1 MEYHNRIIENK
12 CKALSKLFP
21 IIAVL
26 GARQVGKSTL
36 LNHLFGKK
44 AKTFVFDPINDSFGA
59 RNDPELF
66 LKEHKT
72 PMILDEIQFAV
83 ELLPALKR
91 KVDMNQENGI
101 YYLTGSQNLS
111 MMKNIS
117 ESLAGRV
124 GIIELAGMT
133 IGELENKNI
142 KTNWLSLWLQ
152 GLNAFKSKMP
162 VRSSSNISLTERLW
176 RGNMPGLLQFNNDE
190 YIHDYF
196 NSYTL
201 TYIERD
207 VRQAG
212 NIKNLDSFRQFIS
225 LVSVLTA
232 QEINLSQLGRELGI
246 TRITAREWLSILKST
261 YQWISFPPYHGNAIK
276 RLSKHHKGY
285 LHDTGLACFL
295 QHISSPESLFISP
308 ALGKIF
314 ETNVATNIYKQIFT
328 MPTKPACYHWR
339 TLAGAEVDII
349 LEIDGQLWPFE
360 CKCSSRITKHD
371 ARGILAFRKTYPKIT
386 KTPAA
391 IIAPVDE
398 PYPLAEDIWVLPY
411 DLI

>member
-1 MEYHNRIIENK
+1 MSYHKRIIENK
-12 CKALSKLFP
+12 CNALSKLFP

-44 AKTFVFDPINDSFGA
+44 AKTFIFDPINDLFGA

-66 LKEHKT
+66 LKEHKS
-72 PMILDEIQFAV
+72 PIILDEIQFAT

-91 KVDMNQENGI
+91 KVDANPLKGS

-117 ESLAGRV
+117 ESLVGRV

-133 IGELENKNI
+133 IGEWDNI
-142 KTNWLSLWLQ
+142 YPHESWLRLWLR
-152 GLNAFKSKMP
+152 GLDDFKTKMP
-162 VRSSSNISLTERLW
+162 VRASSNISLTERLW
-176 RGNMPGLLQFNNDE
+176 LGNMPGLLDFSSND
-190 YIHDYF
+190 YIHEFF

-212 NIKNLDSFRQFIS
+212 NIRNLDSFRQFIS
-225 LVSVLTA
+225 LISVLTA
-232 QEINLSQLGRELGI
+232 QEINLNQLGRELGI
-246 TRITAREWLSILKST
+246 TRTTAFEWLALLKST
-261 YQWISFPPYHGNAIK
+261 YQWISFPPYHGNTIK
-276 RLSKHHKGY
+276 RLSGHNKGY
-285 LHDTGLACFL
+285 LHDSGLACFL

-308 ALGKIF
+308 AFGRIF
-314 ETNVATNIYKQIFT
+314 ETFVATNIYKQILA
-328 MPTKPACYHWR
+328 MSTKPACYHWR
-339 TLAGAEVDII
+339 TRAGAEVDIV

-360 CKCSSRITKHD
+360 CKCSTRISRHD
-371 ARGILAFRKTYPKIT
+371 ASGIHAFRKTYPKIT
-386 KTPAA
+386 NTPGA

-398 PYPLAEDIWVLPY
+398 PFPLTEDIWVLPF